1 MFRVFVEK
9 MTFLF
14 LETRNSFWSIYFY
27 MYLLFFSH
35 RFPVNSGGH
44 WQNPPFCLLRHV
56 PPFLQ
61 VIWSQAK
68 MFEIIFGHVNYIFST
83 FLYQNIEWILFF
95 LDILCRSP
103 FNDAN
108 TKVIFQTLYLRADLF
123 WLYDTIQLWIKFYCI
138 KFSPH
143 LPGKYL
149 ISSKAMSPV
158 NDVPIVTSKTICN
171 INNTHFSNPL
181 FSKYSL
187 K

>member
-103 FNDAN
+103 FNDAKSN
-108 TKVIFQTLYLRADLF
+108 FSDFVSQGRSILIVWYYSTMNQILLHKILTTSSWKIFD
-123 WLYDTIQLWIKFYCI
+123 II
-138 KFSPH
+138 
-143 LPGKYL
+143 
-149 ISSKAMSPV
+149 
-158 NDVPIVTSKTICN
+158 
-171 INNTHFSNPL
+171 
-181 FSKYSL
+181 
-187 K
+187 